1 MVMFLYLAND
11 DEELA
16 RDEKDLAND
25 EEELVREEKDL
36 ANDDEERARDEA
48 DVVADD
54 EELVSDL
61 GGSNRNSVRGALGGV
76 TPYK

>member
-1 MVMFLYLAND
+1 MVMFLYLADD

-36 ANDDEERARDEA
+36 ANDDEECAHDEP
-48 DVVADD
+48 V
-54 EELVSDL
+54 
-61 GGSNRNSVRGALGGV
+61 GSFRILQNPSS
-76 TPYK
+76 